1 MILVL
6 NRLGGA
12 ASLDS
17 LNRHMCAVALQRKAK
32 GLLRDI
38 NSRAFTIASM
48 DNIDFLQSHASVYA
62 GTQHRSWHGTSIQVV
77 QPQPHKLQAVGD
89 SRSGS
94 SLLPMFSESDPRA
107 GVVSTDL
114 MPVVEGQIAKRT
126 QRSSPIDSPSKVT
139 HSPYPKRLKKARTFS
154 EAIKLN
160 EVSSGDDSGSLR
172 LCGFG
177 FSSTR
182 ALCLSDFIVS
192 EKEDSVLAGIKES
205 ALIYS
210 VQKSCLKPDNDFKHH
225 IAAMS
230 NSEHMEASTV
240 TYSSIIDMHADTL
253 EAMSQ
258 VASGSTLISLQPNI
272 LL

>member
-1 MILVL
+1 
-6 NRLGGA
+6 
-12 ASLDS
+12 
-17 LNRHMCAVALQRKAK
+17 MCAVALQRKAK

-38 NSRAFTIASM
+38 NSRAFTIAST

-62 GTQHRSWHGTSIQVV
+62 GSQHRSWHGTSIQVV

-114 MPVVEGQIAKRT
+114 IPVVEGQIAIHSKRT
-126 QRSSPIDSPSKVT
+126 QRSSPIDSLSKVT

-154 EAIKLN
+154 EAVKLN

-182 ALCLSDFIVS
+182 SDFIVS

-205 ALIYS
+205 AFIYC
-210 VQKSCLKPDNDFKHH
+210 VQKSCLKPDNV
-225 IAAMS
+225 I
-230 NSEHMEASTV
+230 
-240 TYSSIIDMHADTL
+240 SSITL
-253 EAMSQ
+253 
-258 VASGSTLISLQPNI
+258 LQ
-272 LL
+272 

>member
-32 GLLRDI
+32 
-38 NSRAFTIASM
+38 AFTIAST

-62 GTQHRSWHGTSIQVV
+62 GSQHRSWHNTSIQVV

-89 SRSGS
+89 SRFGS
-94 SLLPMFSESDPRA
+94 SSLPMFSESDPRA

-114 MPVVEGQIAKRT
+114 IPVVEGQIAIHSKRT

-139 HSPYPKRLKKARTFS
+139 HSPYPKCLKKARTFS
-154 EAIKLN
+154 EAVKLN

-182 ALCLSDFIVS
+182 AL
-192 EKEDSVLAGIKES
+192 
-205 ALIYS
+205 
-210 VQKSCLKPDNDFKHH
+210 
-225 IAAMS
+225 
-230 NSEHMEASTV
+230 
-240 TYSSIIDMHADTL
+240 
-253 EAMSQ
+253 
-258 VASGSTLISLQPNI
+258 
-272 LL
+272 

>member
-1 MILVL
+1 MFSLELFSSIVDPDLLSFFESLTKSAHEAHVQPQSQFHVHIKKLRISYILCTVIFCATNGHCSTPLHLLLTDFTDACGGSANLILVL
-6 NRLGGA
+6 YRLGGA

-17 LNRHMCAVALQRKAK
+17 LNRHMCAVALQWKAK
-32 GLLRDI
+32 
-38 NSRAFTIASM
+38 AFTIAST

-62 GTQHRSWHGTSIQVV
+62 GSQHRSWHSTSIQVV

-94 SLLPMFSESDPRA
+94 SSLPMFSESDPRA

-114 MPVVEGQIAKRT
+114 IPVVEGQIAIHSK
-126 QRSSPIDSPSKVT
+126 RSSPIDSPSKVT

-154 EAIKLN
+154 EAVKLN

-182 ALCLSDFIVS
+182 AL
-192 EKEDSVLAGIKES
+192 
-205 ALIYS
+205 
-210 VQKSCLKPDNDFKHH
+210 
-225 IAAMS
+225 
-230 NSEHMEASTV
+230 
-240 TYSSIIDMHADTL
+240 
-253 EAMSQ
+253 
-258 VASGSTLISLQPNI
+258 
-272 LL
+272 